1 MSNFLIKLLIFF
13 CVATVAG
20 CATAKPKS
28 EVIVTKN
35 ERIIYYDLSSD
46 SSLNDQERNLL
57 PVQNQNQ
64 SKKSENIKMPNKKSN
79 NHYIAL
85 SIFCIFMLGFGIA
98 GPIVP

>member
-13 CVATVAG
+13 CVVTVAG

-28 EVIVTKN
+28 EVIVTEN
-35 ERIIYYDLSSD
+35 ESIIYYDLSSD
-46 SSLNDQERNLL
+46 SSSNDQERNLS
-57 PVQNQNQ
+57 PMQNQ

>member
-46 SSLNDQERNLL
+46 SSSNDQERNLS
-57 PVQNQNQ
+57 PMQNQ

-79 NHYIAL
+79 DHYIAL

>member
-28 EVIVTKN
+28 EVVVTKN
-35 ERIIYYDLSSD
+35 ERIIYYDLSSG
-46 SSLNDQERNLL
+46 SSLNDSKRDLL
-57 PVQNQNQ
+57 PVQNQ
-64 SKKSENIKMPNKKSN
+64 SKKSENIEKPNRESN